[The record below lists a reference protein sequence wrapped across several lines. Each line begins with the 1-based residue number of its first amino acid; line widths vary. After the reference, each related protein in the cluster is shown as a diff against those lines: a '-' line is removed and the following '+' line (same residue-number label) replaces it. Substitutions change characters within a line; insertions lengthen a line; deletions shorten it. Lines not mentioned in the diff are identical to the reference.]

1 MKYFLSI
8 LLFLFTYNLQAQN
21 SVKDAVL
28 HYLEE
33 NKAEWQL
40 TTLDLQ
46 DPLITD
52 EYMSRHNGVTH
63 LYMRQT
69 HAGIEVL
76 NAIINAN
83 VLSDG
88 NILNV
93 GNRFVSDLSGKINA
107 TTPVISALEAVQVA
121 VREVDMQATEAFF
134 IQNNTT
140 PNEYEISDGG
150 IAASPIKVKLMYLPM
165 PENEVSLIW
174 QLGIYTKNHQHNWK
188 LSVDAI
194 TGQILKQ
201 RDAVLHCDF
210 GAPHALN
217 EGCKAHAVLP
227 PTPSKGGDT
236 FESSFSNSEKSLSL
250 EGARGRKT
258 LKSNLLANAYNVYPA
273 PVESPIHG
281 ERALMVNPADAT
293 ASPFGW
299 HDTNGVA
306 GPEYTSTQGNNV
318 RASEDRDNNGGLGYA
333 PEGGDSLVFDFPI
346 EFTMN
351 PIESQDA
358 SITNLFYWNN
368 IVHDICYQYG
378 FDEVSGNFQDNNY
391 ERGGIGGDF
400 VIAEVQDGSGTNN
413 ANFSSPGDGLNG
425 RMQMFLWSPST
436 GGDSLTVDAPM
447 SVAGSYAFSG
457 ANFGPSTFTVTGT
470 VVEAFDASANPTWVC
485 QDVVN
490 VDEVTGNIAMIERQ
504 SCNFTEKVLHA
515 QNAGAIAVIMCNH
528 EPDGIL
534 TMGGTNP
541 FVNIPSVMLSNQD
554 CATIKAVL
562 SEGVEVTIE
571 REGGLPELDSGFDN
585 GIITHEYG
593 HGVSIR
599 LTGGPNNSGCLNND
613 QQMGEGWSDWLGL
626 IMTPVSDSDGT
637 IARGIGNYAS
647 GGTVSSTGI
656 RTYPYST
663 DMTVN
668 PHTYSAI
675 PADTEER
682 QHLIGSIWCAMIW
695 DLYWAMTDVYG
706 YDDDIYEGTGGNNM
720 AIQLVM
726 DGMKMQPC
734 NPTFIDG
741 RDAILLADEALHE
754 GANRCLIW
762 EVFARRGLGNSAVA
776 SNTVNAF
783 DLYPFC
789 VEPAP
794 PITAFSS
801 SQQESCTGEIQFKD
815 MTENFPTTWAWNF
828 GDGNTSS
835 EQNPAHIYAQDGTYT
850 VTLETSNDMGTHN
863 EMKVDYIIVDM
874 LEAPQIQGDV
884 TCDGGIATL
893 TASTNNGIVE
903 WLDSNGNTIGE
914 GDVLVAPPFFEPTT
928 LYARSTNAEV
938 RQVGPED
945 GNYGTGGYHDTG
957 FRGQVFCDVTEPFE
971 LVSVWINAG
980 SAGEKQFDLE
990 TINGEVVHSVI
1001 VNITEVGPQRVN
1013 IGWNVVPGQYAM
1025 AAESVNLYRNDSGTT
1040 YPYEHPSGAVTLTG
1054 PSPSADAGFYYYF
1067 YDWEVKTG
1075 CESESV
1081 SIDVNCNS
1089 VGIDDNPAVEMF
1101 NVFPNPNDG
1110 TFALELQGEA
1120 AKNIELT
1127 VFDVLGKA
1135 IYQDRYDFYSGQ
1147 LNTQIELP
1155 NIAAGTFYI
1164 KLNISGKVSYQKIV
1178 VI

>member
-46 DPLITD
+46 YPLITD

-165 PENEVSLIW
+165 PENEVRLIW

-210 GAPHALN
+210 GAPHTLN

-227 PTPSKGGDT
+227 PTPSKEGDT
-236 FESSFSNSEKSLSL
+236 FESSFSHSEKSLSL

-299 HDTNGVA
+299 HDTDGVA
-306 GPEYTSTQGNNV
+306 GPEYTFTQGNNV
-318 RASEDRDNNGGLGYA
+318 RATEDIDNDGGLGYV
-333 PEGGDSLVFDFPI
+333 PDGGDSLVFDFLLDLS
-346 EFTMN
+346 EDVVQN
-351 PIESQDA
+351 LDA

-368 IVHDICYQYG
+368 IIHDVWYQYG
-378 FDEVSGNFQDNNY
+378 FDEVSGNFQENNY
-391 ERGGIGGDF
+391 ERGGTGGDF
-400 VIAEVQDGSGTNN
+400 VIAEVHDGSGINN
-413 ANFSSPGDGLNG
+413 ANFSAPQDGANG
-425 RMQMFLWSPST
+425 RMQMFLWNST
-436 GGDSLTVDAPM
+436 ERSLTVNTPSGIAD
-447 SVAGSYAFSG
+447 SYENEG
-457 ANFGPSTFTVTGT
+457 AAFGPPVFNVTGMA
-470 VVEAFDASANPTWVC
+470 VEAYDASASPSLVC
-485 QDVVN
+485 EPITN
-490 VDEVTGNIAMIERQ
+490 VDEVAGNVAIIDRQ
-504 SCNFTEKVLHA
+504 DCNFTVKVRHA
-515 QNAGAIAVIMCNH
+515 QDAGAIAVIMCNH
-528 EPDGIL
+528 EL
-534 TMGGTNP
+534 TGSIPMGGTDGSIT
-541 FVNIPSVMLSNQD
+541 IPSMMLSNQD
-554 CATIKAVL
+554 CAIIRA
-562 SEGVEVTIE
+562 EIAQGQGVEVTMASAQGE
-571 REGGLPELDSGFDN
+571 TLDSGFDN

-599 LTGGPNNSGCLNND
+599 LTGGPNNSGCLDNG
-613 QQMGEGWSDWLGL
+613 QQMGEGWSDWLTL
-626 IMTPVSDSDGT
+626 VMTPVSDSDGT

-675 PADTEER
+675 PADTEGL

-695 DLYWAMTDVYG
+695 DLYWGMVDVYG
-706 YDDDIYEGTGGNNM
+706 FDDDIYNGTGGNNM
-720 AIQLVM
+720 AMQLVI
-726 DGMKMQPC
+726 DGMKMQSC

-741 RDAILLADEALHE
+741 RDAILLADEALYQ

-776 SNTVNAF
+776 NNTANAF
-783 DLYPFC
+783 DLPPFC
-789 VEPAP
+789 VNTVP
-794 PITAFSS
+794 PITEFSS
-801 SQQESCTGEIQFKD
+801 SEQESCRGEIQFTD
-815 MTENFPTTWAWNF
+815 MTENFPNTWAWDF
-828 GDGNTSS
+828 GDGNTST
-835 EQNPAHIYAQDGTYT
+835 EQNPLHIYAQDGTYT
-850 VTLETSNDMGTHN
+850 VTLEASNDLGTN
-863 EMKVDYIIVDM
+863 SKTKVDYIIVDM
-874 LEAPQIQGDV
+874 FEAPHIQGDV
-884 TCDGGIATL
+884 ACDGGIATL

-928 LYARSTNAEV
+928 LYARSTSAEV

-945 GNYGTGGYHDTG
+945 SSYGTGGYHDTE

-1040 YPYEHPSGAVTLTG
+1040 YPYVHPSGAVTLTG
-1054 PSPSADAGFYYYF
+1054 PSPSADTGFYYYF

-1081 SIDVNCNS
+1081 SIDVDCIS
-1089 VGIDDNPAVEMF
+1089 VGIDNNPAVEMI

-1110 TFALELQGEA
+1110 TFALELLGEA
-1120 AKNIELT
+1120 AKNLELT
-1127 VFDVLGKA
+1127 VFNVLGKA

-1178 VI
+1178 VY